1 MAWGLAT
8 SARNAACDAVVDL
21 IDAGAGA
28 GTMQIRSGTRPASPA
43 DTATGTLLAT
53 VTFADPAFG
62 NASTGAATCTDP
74 AAVTAV
80 GTGSATWCR
89 IFDSNAAVVMDGTV
103 TTTGGGG
110 DVTLASVAIVSGD
123 LIDLTGGQIV
133 MPQGG

>member
-1 MAWGLAT
+1 MTWGLAT

-21 IDAGAGA
+21 IDAGSGA
-28 GTMQIRSGTRPASPA
+28 GTMQLRSGTRPASPA
-43 DTATGTLLAT
+43 TTATGTLLAT

-62 NASTGAATCTDP
+62 ASATGSATCTDP

-89 IFDSNAAVVMDGTV
+89 IFDSSGTVVMDGTV

-110 DVTLASVAIVSGD
+110 DVTLASTSIVSGD
-123 LIDLTGGQIV
+123 LIDLTGGQIT